1 MEGAKLWFHLQARG
15 EGIVLDQF
23 SNFDNPKAHLNGT
36 GKPCRGSWCCAGAHE
51 HGVQQSGSVRAWLH
65 LHHHRTG
72 CNRAYNFTDA
82 GPEVWQQ
89 TQGRVTHFISSM
101 GTTGVLRCTWRTC
114 SGFRFQYRWP
124 ALPGPGTSDH
134 VVLHTGTIMGVSK
147 FLKGQNQDIQI
158 IGLQPKEGAKIPGI
172 RRWPKEYLPKIFQV
186 RVLWHEAFKMAPE
199 PSEQA

>member
-1 MEGAKLWFHLQARG
+1 MVPMSIECSSLVQRVLGCYICT
-15 EGIVLDQF
+15 IVKPAAIELTI
-23 SNFDNPKAHLNGT
+23 SLN
-36 GKPCRGSWCCAGAHE
+36 
-51 HGVQQSGSVRAWLH
+51 
-65 LHHHRTG
+65 
-72 CNRAYNFTDA
+72 A

-101 GTTGVLRCTWRTC
+101 GTTGVSRCTWQTC
-114 SGFRFQYRWP
+114 SGP
-124 ALPGPGTSDH
+124 SDH

-186 RVLWHEAFKMAPE
+186 GVLRHAVFRVAPE

>member
-1 MEGAKLWFHLQARG
+1 M
-15 EGIVLDQF
+15 
-23 SNFDNPKAHLNGT
+23 
-36 GKPCRGSWCCAGAHE
+36 
-51 HGVQQSGSVRAWLH
+51 QQSGSARARLLH
-65 LHHHRTG
+65 LHHCQTG
-72 CNRAYNFTDA
+72 CNRAYNLADA

-101 GTTGVLRCTWRTC
+101 GTTGVSRCTWQTC
-114 SGFRFQYRWP
+114 SGP
-124 ALPGPGTSDH
+124 SDH

-186 RVLWHEAFKMAPE
+186 GVLRHAVFRVAPE